1 MAIKILTIFLFTGTI
16 KELKVQLNAKEEKC
30 TSLLEASHRLYNEL
44 AIEKDRNLTL
54 DKKLDVER
62 KAAQTVSKDIQKYV
76 DYAKDLETKLSEERQ
91 KSQKL
96 LMVNEKEENVT
107 KEIKLDAERKSAQT
121 AFKDVQKYKDYAKD
135 LETKLAEE
143 RQKVQ
148 KLRLQVKSEESFQIQ
163 KVLTSYS
170 VEDTIWMIKAFV
182 SNV

>member
-1 MAIKILTIFLFTGTI
+1 M
-16 KELKVQLNAKEEKC
+16 
-30 TSLLEASHRLYNEL
+30 
-44 AIEKDRNLTL
+44 TL

-121 AFKDVQKYKDYAKD
+121 AFEDVQKYKDYAKD

-182 SNV
+182 SNA

>member
-16 KELKVQLNAKEEKC
+16 KELKVQLNTKEEKC

-107 KEIKLDAERKSAQT
+107 KEIKLDVAQT
-121 AFKDVQKYKDYAKD
+121 AFKDAQKYKDYAKD

-182 SNV
+182 SNA